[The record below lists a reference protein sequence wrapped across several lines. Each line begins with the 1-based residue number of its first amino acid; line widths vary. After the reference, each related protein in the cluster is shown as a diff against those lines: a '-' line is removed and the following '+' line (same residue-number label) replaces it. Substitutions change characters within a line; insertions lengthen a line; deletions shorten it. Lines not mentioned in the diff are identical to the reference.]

1 MKTLTFHRW
10 NSSFHVSSRG
20 EEKHFSC
27 VDPVETILTLFTGS
41 CIDLMSNQ
49 CLYRL
54 DHHCICIFFLMPY
67 SIIGTHLVTF
77 HCSNVEKPH
86 LKITSKMNKQYTV
99 FWPLTLRQI
108 SSFIGWKLFF
118 LTGETFLF
126 MCQAER
132 KKYMCQT
139 EWKYFF
145 HGWMLCFH
153 PSSEKSFTFMCWA
166 EKNTF
171 FHVSRWVKTFLLRGW
186 NLCFHVCENFQG
198 LNILLFSCV
207 ELSENH
213 FFTKENF
220 LKKKK
225 KEAFSCV
232 GLS

>member
-77 HCSNVEKPH
+77 HCSNVDKPH

-132 KKYMCQT
+132 KKYVSNRVKIFFSWLNALFSSVK
-139 EWKYFF
+139 WKKFY
-145 HGWMLCFH
+145 
-153 PSSEKSFTFMCWA
+153 
-166 EKNTF
+166 
-171 FHVSRWVKTFLLRGW
+171 FHVLSREKHF
-186 NLCFHVCENFQG
+186 
-198 LNILLFSCV
+198 FSCV
-207 ELSENH
+207 EMSENIP
-213 FFTKENF
+213 FTW
-220 LKKKK
+220 LKPL
-225 KEAFSCV
+225 FSCLWKFSGV
-232 GLS
+232 EHTSFFMSWAEWKPFFHKRKFS